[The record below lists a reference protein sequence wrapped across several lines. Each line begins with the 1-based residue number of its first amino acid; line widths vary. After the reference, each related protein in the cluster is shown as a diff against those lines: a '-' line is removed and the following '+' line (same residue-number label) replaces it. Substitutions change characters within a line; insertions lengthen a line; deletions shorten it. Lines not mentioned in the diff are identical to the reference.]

1 MQLSPTSNFSAK
13 APAKPCAPAPGPG
26 KRRSK
31 EERVASELRKSL
43 EREVVKKASYAYA
56 YASSLVRS
64 QLPTRLG
71 EKTASTFMR
80 LSELLAQEY
89 LAELVRKLDEEIEA
103 LLPEAQTRT
112 AGSLY
117 LHLYARE
124 IGLDQTVNFGGND
137 DPDDDDPQCPE
148 NQQRENCHVLSQ
160 FCPGA
165 SQYQMQELV
174 AMLTQWEQPL
184 EEDARRT
191 LLANLERLVTGF
203 YPQAITGEIGKSLV
217 ANTISHLGT
226 HVPLP
231 SLGAT
236 HASGKAISLPLP
248 RPGHPIKTSL
258 LLVTHKPKQ
267 ARVRLN
273 HEDCPKAMDTFL
285 TLVGSVLLAVCERD
299 GKPYYEGDPL
309 ELGNVLAHAVER
321 DGPYRYRGTDW
332 GSASRDDV
340 KAVFHD
346 NLEQLLE
353 FACALAVS
361 LAGLPQA
368 HRAAGC
374 ALPKN
379 AVKAVRL
386 LLHPYAR
393 NRLALSA
400 QVVSELEV
408 IVRENF
414 HKGAGTVN
422 ALIADHMAKL
432 ANQ

>member
-1 MQLSPTSNFSAK
+1 MQLSPTSNFSAN

-43 EREVVKKASYAYA
+43 EREVVKKASYAN
-56 YASSLVRS
+56 SLVRS

-89 LAELVRKLDEEIEA
+89 LADLVRKLDEEIEA

-124 IGLDQTVNFGGND
+124 IGLDQTVNFAPGCD
-137 DPDDDDPQCPE
+137 SDEDDPQCPE
-148 NQQRENCHVLSQ
+148 FHQRDKQTNSYIISQ

-203 YPQAITGEIGKSLV
+203 YPQATTGEIGKSLV
-217 ANTISHLGT
+217 ANTIRHQGMLI
-226 HVPLP
+226 PLP

-236 HASGKAISLPLP
+236 HASGKAITLPMP
-248 RPGHPIKTSL
+248 QPNHPVNTAL
-258 LLVTHKPKQ
+258 LLVTHKPEQ

-273 HEDCPKAMDTFL
+273 HEDCPKAMDAFL

-332 GSASRDDV
+332 GSTARDDV

>member
-13 APAKPCAPAPGPG
+13 AHAKKPCSPAPGTG

-43 EREVVKKASYAYA
+43 EREVVKKAAYA
-56 YASSLVRS
+56 NSLVRS

-89 LAELVRKLDEEIEA
+89 LAELVRKLDEEIEE

-112 AGSLY
+112 AGSIY
-117 LHLYARE
+117 LHLYSRE
-124 IGLDQTVNFGGND
+124 IGLDQTVNFGGSD
-137 DPDDDDPQCPE
+137 DPDDEQCPE

-165 SQYQMQELV
+165 LQDQMQELV

-184 EEDARRT
+184 EEDTRRT

-203 YPQAITGEIGKSLV
+203 YPQATTGEIGKSLV
-217 ANTISHLGT
+217 ANTISHSGT

-231 SLGAT
+231 TLGAT
-236 HASGKAISLPLP
+236 HASGKAVSLPLP
-248 RPGHPIKTSL
+248 QPGHPIKTSL
-258 LLVTHKPKQ
+258 LLVTHKPEQ
-267 ARVRLN
+267 ASVRLN
-273 HEDCPKAMDTFL
+273 HEDCPKAMDAFL
-285 TLVGSVLLAVCERD
+285 TLVGSVLLAVCERE

-309 ELGNVLAHAVER
+309 ELGNGLAHAVER

-332 GSASRDDV
+332 GSTARDDV
-340 KAVFHD
+340 KDVFHD

-414 HKGAGTVN
+414 HRGAGTVN